1 MKIDNISPLTQPGS
15 VVPGKASDK
24 VTAQGT
30 PAEKGAG
37 EIAHLRPP
45 TGDGQDIDTARVE
58 ELRQAIA
65 DGTLE
70 IHADRIADGLI
81 DSVRDMLGEAGGQE
95 G

>member
-1 MKIDNISPLTQPGS
+1 MKIDNISPLTSPGS
-15 VVPGKASDK
+15 VTPGKAGDK
-24 VTAQGT
+24 VDAAGT
-30 PAEKGAG
+30 RAAPGAG

-70 IHADRIADGLI
+70 IRADRIADGLI
-81 DSVRDMLGEAGGQE
+81 ASVRDLLDADGGGQ
-95 G
+95 